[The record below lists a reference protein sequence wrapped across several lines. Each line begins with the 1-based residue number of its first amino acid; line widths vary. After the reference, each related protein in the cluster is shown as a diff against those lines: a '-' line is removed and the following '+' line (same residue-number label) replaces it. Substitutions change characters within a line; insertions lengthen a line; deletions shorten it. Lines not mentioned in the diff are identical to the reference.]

1 MARTVDLLVG
11 TEEPLSAVIAIIEHA
26 LGETFTGPGAH
37 GEPAHLAHDRADI
50 YAGPHHFDD
59 GDLQA
64 PDGTPLGL
72 HSQYPHWVE
81 VRDLDRDQDRQLAT
95 ARQLYEALKAI
106 GKWKLVLADDM
117 QKVIDTYEP
126 VP

>member
-1 MARTVDLLVG
+1 MARTIDLLVG
-11 TEEPLSAVIAIIEHA
+11 TDEPLKAITTVIEHA
-26 LGETFTGPGAH
+26 LGGSFTDPGAD
-37 GEPAHLAHDRADI
+37 GEPAHLAYDRTDI

-64 PDGTPLGL
+64 LDGTPLDL
-72 HSQYPHWVE
+72 HSQYPYWVE

-95 ARQLYEALKAI
+95 SRRLYEALKAT

-117 QKVIDTYEP
+117 QKVVDTYEP
-126 VP
+126 E

>member
-11 TEEPLSAVIAIIEHA
+11 TDEPLSAVTAVIERA
-26 LGETFTGPGAH
+26 LGGTFTGPSTG
-37 GEPAHLAHDRADI
+37 GEPAHLAHDRTDI

-64 PDGTPLGL
+64 PDGTPLDL
-72 HSQYPHWVE
+72 HSQYPYWVE
-81 VRDLDRDQDRQLAT
+81 VRDLDRDPDRQLAT
-95 ARQLYEALKAI
+95 ARQIYEALKAS

-117 QKVIDTYEP
+117 QKVIDMYEP
-126 VP
+126 AR

>member
-11 TEEPLSAVIAIIEHA
+11 TDEPLSAVTAVIEQA
-26 LGETFTGPGAH
+26 LGGTFTDPGTDDA
-37 GEPAHLAHDRADI
+37 PAHLAYDRTDI

-64 PDGTPLGL
+64 PDGTPLDL
-72 HSQYPHWVE
+72 HSRYPHWVE
-81 VRDLDRDQDRQLAT
+81 VRDLDRDPDRQLAT
-95 ARQLYEALKAI
+95 ARRLYEALKAV

-126 VP
+126 AR

>member
-1 MARTVDLLVG
+1 MARTVDLLVS
-11 TEEPLSAVIAIIEHA
+11 TDEPLSAVTSVIEQA
-26 LGETFTGPGAH
+26 LGGIFTDPSTDDGQ
-37 GEPAHLAHDRADI
+37 AHLAYDRTDI

-59 GDLQA
+59 GDLEA
-64 PDGTPLGL
+64 SDGTPLQL
-72 HSQYPHWVE
+72 HSHYPHWVE

-95 ARQLYEALKAI
+95 ARRLYEALKAA

-126 VP
+126 AQ

>member
-11 TEEPLSAVIAIIEHA
+11 TDEPLSAVTTVIERA
-26 LGETFTGPGAH
+26 LGGIFTDPGTDDA
-37 GEPAHLAHDRADI
+37 PAHLSYDRTDI

-64 PDGTPLGL
+64 PDGTPLDL
-72 HSQYPHWVE
+72 HSRYPHWVE
-81 VRDLDRDQDRQLAT
+81 VRDLDRDPDRQLAT
-95 ARQLYEALKAI
+95 ARQLYEAMKAT

-126 VP
+126 AK

>member
-11 TEEPLSAVIAIIEHA
+11 TDEPLNAVTAVIERA
-26 LGETFTGPGAH
+26 LGGTFTDRGAYS
-37 GEPAHLAHDRADI
+37 EPAHLAYDRTDI

-64 PDGTPLGL
+64 PDGAPLEI
-72 HSQYPHWVE
+72 HSRYPYWME
-81 VRDLDRDQDRQLAT
+81 VRDVDRDQDRQLAT
-95 ARQLYEALKAI
+95 ARQIYDALKTI
-106 GKWKLVLADDM
+106 GRWKLVLADDM

-126 VP
+126 GR